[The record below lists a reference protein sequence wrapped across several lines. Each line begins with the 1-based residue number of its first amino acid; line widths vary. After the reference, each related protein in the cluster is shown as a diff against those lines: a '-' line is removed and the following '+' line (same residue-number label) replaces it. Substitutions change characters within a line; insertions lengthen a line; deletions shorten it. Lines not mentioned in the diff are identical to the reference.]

1 MESALPA
8 DRFMRVHRSYIV
20 NLSHVTG
27 YSRSRVMLD
36 NGEYVPVSVNYRDS
50 FREFVERNMPTMQL

>member
-1 MESALPA
+1 
-8 DRFMRVHRSYIV
+8 
-20 NLSHVTG
+20 VTG